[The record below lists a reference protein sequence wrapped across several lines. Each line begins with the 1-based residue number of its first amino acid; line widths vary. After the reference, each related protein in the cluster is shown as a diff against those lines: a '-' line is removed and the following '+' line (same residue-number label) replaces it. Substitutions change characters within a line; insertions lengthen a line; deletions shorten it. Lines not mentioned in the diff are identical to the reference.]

1 MYFFIYSII
10 INLVFLFS
18 PILVL
23 IRLIKKKEDPNRY
36 KEKFCIYQKKNSFKS
51 VWFHAA
57 SVGEFMSIIPVLEN
71 CERNK
76 EINQIILTTSTRSSA
91 KIFENYKFKKTFHKY
106 YPLDT
111 NYLTNKFI
119 KTWKPKLAIFVD
131 SEIWPNMFRNL
142 EEKRIPIILLNAR
155 ITEKSYKR
163 WKIFEKFA
171 NEVFSKI
178 SLALPSSLE
187 TKKFLKK
194 LGTKKIFIAGNLKF
208 YGKNR
213 ISTHSKFS
221 LKKKFKNFKILCAAS
236 THEKEEILIAKLH
249 KNIKKKQKKL
259 LTIIIPRHIN
269 RAERIIN
276 DLKKIDLKIITHS
289 SGNAPKKNTDIYL
302 VDTYGEARKF
312 YQLSNITFVGGS
324 VVKHGGQ
331 NPLEPSRLGN
341 YIINGPNIQ
350 NFEEIYAFLTKN
362 KISITTSNIKKM
374 QNEIEKKLNK
384 KLPKFKVKKI
394 FNIGEKILSKNIYYL
409 FKYIA

>member
-76 EINQIILTTSTRSSA
+76 EIKQIILTTSTRSSA

-131 SEIWPNMFRNL
+131 SEIWPNMFKNL

>member
-76 EINQIILTTSTRSSA
+76 EIKQIILTTSTRSSA

-131 SEIWPNMFRNL
+131 SEIWPNMFKNL

-341 YIINGPNIQ
+341 Y
-350 NFEEIYAFLTKN
+350 F
-362 KISITTSNIKKM
+362 
-374 QNEIEKKLNK
+374 
-384 KLPKFKVKKI
+384 
-394 FNIGEKILSKNIYYL
+394 
-409 FKYIA
+409 